1 MRKLLLI
8 TGMVLLA
15 AASVTAQPERIGAG
29 LTFATKKR
37 LDNGGLTGNPGI
49 NIRTWIPLDK
59 RLIFHVVPSVT
70 VFNPLE
76 NSGKTGIISNTY
88 MFFADLD
95 FQARLLHD
103 KTLKL
108 VALAGVN
115 YTYII
120 SKNEI
125 LIALPDP
132 PEDQNISGFGP
143 SLGTALEMRMSA
155 QWDFIV
161 SARYAFGGLKKGDAT
176 ADEPFLVAPLSSP
189 IIQVHGV
196 YYFKSR
202 GRGYFRK

>member
-15 AASVTAQPERIGAG
+15 AASLNAQPERIGAG

-37 LDNGGLTGNPGI
+37 LENGGLTGNPGI

-59 RLIFHVVPSVT
+59 RLIFHLVPSVT

-76 NSGKTGIISNTY
+76 NNATDYISNTY
-88 MFFADLD
+88 MFFADVD

-115 YTYII
+115 YTKII
-120 SKNEI
+120 SNNEM
-125 LIALPDP
+125 LMSLPEP

-143 SLGTALEMRMSA
+143 SLGSALEMRMSA

-161 SARYAFGGLKKGDAT
+161 SARYLFGGLKKGEVT
-176 ADEPFLVAPLSSP
+176 SDEPFLVAPLSSP

-196 YYFKSR
+196 YYFHSR
-202 GRGYFRK
+202 GRGYLRK